1 MDRDRELLDS
11 IGPRRLAAEEIR
23 ELLMQ
28 RGWMIE
34 NLALWLGLTR
44 VHLGRIIRDVH
55 RARHWDLAFL
65 SLPRLAD
72 RDANILTQLRVA
84 RRREQANSKLAALP
98 ALVANA
104 DPAPAKRTGP
114 GYRYCGILVTGAVVV
129 VIASHAGDIAEE
141 GEEGVV
147 VAVRDS
153 GDREDYLIRF
163 LSGEDWFDPDS
174 FDACMAETGKEV

>member
-11 IGPRRLAAEEIR
+11 IGPRRLTAGEIR
-23 ELLMQ
+23 ELLTQ

-34 NLALWLGLTR
+34 NLALWLGVTR
-44 VHLGRIIRDVH
+44 VHLGRIVRDVH

-65 SLPRLAD
+65 SLPRLTD
-72 RDANILTQLRVA
+72 RDANILTQLRMA
-84 RRREQANSKLAALP
+84 RRQEQAANKAAALP
-98 ALVANA
+98 TLVAN
-104 DPAPAKRTGP
+104 PETAPAKKTGP
-114 GYRYCGILVTGAVVV
+114 GYRYHGILVTGAVVV
-129 VIASHAGDIAEE
+129 VTASHAGDIAEE

-147 VAVRDS
+147 VAVRDA

-174 FDACMAETGKEV
+174 FDACMAETGKAV